1 MNRIFTLL
9 TISALLAI
17 GLSSC
22 KTELDL
28 DNLDTRMQVG
38 MGIAIPVGDMT
49 VTTNDFLGGGQVSQI
64 SIDDEGIFHFIDT
77 VSLPTK
83 SYHFL
88 EVSKYAC
95 QIPATTISGA
105 ALEDGTHRLPFSI
118 TIPELNDR
126 AKSEEETN
134 YERIDSI
141 QLTGAQLTIN
151 LSNIQSGLS
160 NLKLVLGNQF
170 GQLAGKTYPLNS
182 GNNAIT
188 LPAFTANFMIDPS
201 KTGKNNV
208 VNSLEVA
215 FEYTGSAVQKG
226 QNAFSISGS
235 MSLDGYIAA
244 WGYFQA
250 SNKMRDR
257 DVICIADEWEDWNDI
272 KKMKL
277 RLMEPKITVMIQ
289 HQVAAPLF
297 MYLDTLRVSNAQTY
311 KDATFDNA
319 EQKTKDYFALDNPM
333 SPNTP
338 LSTVCKNYQEFSQLP
353 TQGHIDKLFDIRPDT
368 IQYSFTLVVDKNK
381 ERPDYPWNQHRITAN
396 TEVSGHA
403 AIDLPFKLNEQS
415 EAQYATTITDV
426 DLEAINLDS
435 LLKEVEII
443 EKTNAAHIKLF
454 LTFTNNLPFDI
465 DAKVWFLDKDSSEMN
480 LLLFDNQ
487 ELNEIHLPAPKMDKE
502 PGNPYGRIV
511 APSTSTIIIDVDQDK
526 CNLLSTCKYIRL
538 DAFMGNN
545 QKACTVNVFNSL
557 KLQVGV
563 AANVEAIMNF
573 NQEKED

>member
-1 MNRIFTLL
+1 MNRIFTFL
-9 TISALLAI
+9 TISTFLAI
-17 GLSSC
+17 GFSSC

-38 MGIAIPVGDMT
+38 MGVAIPVGDMT
-49 VTTNDFLGGGQVSQI
+49 VTTNDFLGGGQVSKI
-64 SIDDEGIFHFIDT
+64 SVDEDGVFHFIDT

-83 SYHFL
+83 NYHFL
-88 EVSKYAC
+88 EVSKYSC
-95 QIPATTISGA
+95 QTTPYTIPGT
-105 ALEDGTHRLPFSI
+105 ALQEGTHRLSFPI
-118 TIPELNDR
+118 TIPELNDPK
-126 AKSEEETN
+126 KSEDETN

-141 QLTGAQLTIN
+141 QLTGARLTIN
-151 LSNIQSGLS
+151 LSDIQSGLT
-160 NLKLVLGNQF
+160 NLKLVLGDQF
-170 GQLAGKTYPLNS
+170 GQIAGQAFDLKNGSTD
-182 GNNAIT
+182 IT
-188 LPAFTANFMIDPS
+188 LPAFTANFMKDIT

-208 VNSLEVA
+208 LNSLGVA
-215 FEYTGSAVQKG
+215 IEYTGSSVQTG
-226 QNAFSISGS
+226 QNALTVASEL
-235 MSLDGYIAA
+235 SLDGYTAA

-297 MYLDTLRVSNAQTY
+297 MYLDTLRVSNAQAY

-333 SPNTP
+333 SPNSP
-338 LSTVCKNYQEFSQLP
+338 LSTYCKNYQEFSYLP
-353 TQGHIDKLFDIRPDT
+353 TQGHLDKLFDLRPDT

-381 ERPDYPWNQHRITAN
+381 ERPDYQWHQHRIVAN

-415 EAQYATTITDV
+415 EAQYATTFTDV
-426 DLEAINLDS
+426 NLEAINLDS
-435 LLKEVEII
+435 LLKEVEIV
-443 EKTNAAHIKLF
+443 EKANAAHIKLF
-454 LTFTNNLPFDI
+454 LTFTNSLPFDI
-465 DAKVWFLDKDSSEMN
+465 DANVWFLDKDSSEMN

-487 ELNEIHLPAPKMDKE
+487 ELNEIHLPAPKMTKE
-502 PGNPYGRIV
+502 PGNKYGSIV
-511 APSTSTIIIDVDQDK
+511 APSTSTIIIDVDQNK

-538 DAFMGNN
+538 DAFMGDN
-545 QKACTVNVFNSL
+545 QKACTINVNNSL

-573 NQEKED
+573 NKDKED